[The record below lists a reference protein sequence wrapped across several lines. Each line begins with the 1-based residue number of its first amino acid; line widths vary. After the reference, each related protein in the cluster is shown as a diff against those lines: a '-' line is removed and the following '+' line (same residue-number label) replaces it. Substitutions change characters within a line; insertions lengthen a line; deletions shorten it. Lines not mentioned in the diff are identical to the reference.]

1 MAKKKDKPQVINNIK
16 EIKLEIDCD
25 ELAEAIVRAQKKS
38 EEIIEEKDDGDIG
51 FWTSI
56 WYIIRNK
63 KKTNGDLLA
72 ASMSMLMSLVFNIL
86 ALAFAIVGGI
96 LVFYFF
102 KTVWDFFVERLNWD
116 LIPYAM
122 IYASFGCAS
131 ALLGL
136 LMRGI
141 ANDISWENNKNY
153 TVSVFSG
160 IVSFAALIV
169 ALVALFKGVG

>member
-25 ELAEAIVRAQKKS
+25 ELAEAIVRAQNKSDEIS
-38 EEIIEEKDDGDIG
+38 EESDTDIG
-51 FWTSI
+51 FWESI
-56 WYIIRNK
+56 WYVIRNK

-153 TVSVFSG
+153 IVSVFSG

>member
-1 MAKKKDKPQVINNIK
+1 MSRKKDKPQVINNIK

-86 ALAFAIVGGI
+86 AFVFAIGAVI
-96 LVFYFF
+96 LAGFF
-102 KTVWDFFVERLNWD
+102 INC
-116 LIPYAM
+116 
-122 IYASFGCAS
+122 IYELFAEGLDGNIIGN
-131 ALLGL
+131 ALLYAPFSCLSAVLAL

-153 TVSVFSG
+153 IVAVFSG

>member
-1 MAKKKDKPQVINNIK
+1 MSRKKDKPQVINNIK

-25 ELAEAIVRAQKKS
+25 ELAEAIVRAQNKS
-38 EEIIEEKDDGDIG
+38 DELTEEEDVGIG

-72 ASMSMLMSLVFNIL
+72 VAMSMLMSLVFNIL

-122 IYASFGCAS
+122 IYASLGCAS

-153 TVSVFSG
+153 IVSVFSG

-169 ALVALFKGVG
+169 ALVALFKEVG